1 MLKASYTYKYVQS
14 SIKLFS
20 GRLITTL
27 SVKVT
32 VEAVGRTLAQPRAE
46 AIQD

>member
-1 MLKASYTYKYVQS
+1 MLKTSYTYKYVQS
-14 SIKLFS
+14 NFTLFS
-20 GRLITTL
+20 GRLTTTL
-27 SVKVT
+27 SDKVT